1 MISFQNAKWVEW
13 IEPMN
18 KKGDPV
24 YCRVRPEVAIQCSKE
39 AAEKT
44 GHVYT
49 NDQDAFEDF
58 VVVHWAY
65 IKPKPFW
72 QKRENYTGIE

>member
-1 MISFQNAKWVEW
+1 MIPFQNAKWVEW

-18 KKGDPV
+18 KKSDPV

-39 AAEKT
+39 VAEKT
-44 GHVYT
+44 GYIYQ

-72 QKRENYTGIE
+72 QRRENYTGVE